1 MPQKIPWSEPEI
13 DNNELKEVLDSFE
26 SGWLTMGPKVKK
38 FERVMADFVG
48 ASHVP
53 NIKGKLFLARYICKI
68 ETNPNIIPDTIK

>member
-38 FERVMADFVG
+38 FEKVMADFVG
-48 ASHVP
+48 AP
-53 NIKGKLFLARYICKI
+53 PGNCRY
-68 ETNPNIIPDTIK
+68 